1 MSVTLVLFIIGF
13 ILLIGGAQMLIMG
26 ASSLGSKFGVS
37 QMIMGLT
44 VVALGT
50 SLPELVVNIFAS
62 AKGNSALAIGNVL
75 GSNITNTLLVVGVSA
90 LIFPVFLSKNTL
102 KRDLPFSLFIL
113 VILFILANDRFF
125 GRTNMINRG
134 DGIILLLF
142 FLVFGYFL
150 FKRSRNEKSESLN
163 LQIKE
168 YGLGIDIIFILLG
181 GLGLY
186 FGGEWIANGAV
197 TIADLIGITST
208 AMGLTIISGATS
220 LPELITSIL
229 ASRKKNTDMALGNA
243 IGSNIINILLVL
255 GITAIIKPIP
265 FQDNLNVE
273 IGLVILAGIIVWVSA
288 KTGKIKNR
296 LGRWQGAILV
306 LLYVAFIYFS
316 TTYQ

>member
-13 ILLIGGAQMLIMG
+13 VLLIGGAQMLIMG

-125 GRTNMINRG
+125 GRPNMINRG
-134 DGIILLLF
+134 DGVILLLF

-150 FKRSRNEKSESLN
+150 FKRSRNEESESLN
-163 LQIKE
+163 FQIKE
-168 YGLGIDIIFILLG
+168 YGLGIDIIFIFLG

-243 IGSNIINILLVL
+243 IGSNIINVLLVL
-255 GITAIIKPIP
+255 GITAVIKPIP

-273 IGLVILAGIIVWVSA
+273 IGLVILAGIIVWISA
-288 KTGKIKNR
+288 KTGKIKNQ
-296 LGRWQGAILV
+296 LGRWQGAVLV